1 MIPRSLAAPRAAGMA
16 LGRENPLSLALD
28 DDACREAAEAAFSP
42 RVAAGR
48 AGGGGAA
55 DVDDAGAAAAP
66 QWLQWLPAPLAAAVE
81 AVEASAGAL
90 SRGLADAAG
99 PLVPPPVA
107 RAWAAVRGFQLPR
120 LSVQEAARASEPWPM
135 FLHGGGKV
143 GTGRRRREREAA
155 TAPYALPATLELLQQ
170 RLEDNLLAYVGNYVK
185 VLLACMLMCVLVSP
199 KAFAGGLLCLVAYAL
214 IERRRAAALLD
225 ESIRQD
231 TLDTEERAALAL
243 AWLASVLTG
252 LTPRLFAGLLLGA
265 AIALLHAVLRD
276 GAPAVRKQRRRWW
289 GR

>member
-1 MIPRSLAAPRAAGMA
+1 MRTLLTFAALIAAGSA
-16 LGRENPLSLALD
+16 AVDAQSSFRGGGRGTGNAWS
-28 DDACREAAEAAFSP
+28 C
-42 RVAAGR
+42 AGR
-48 AGGGGAA
+48 CGDGIGY
-55 DVDDAGAAAAP
+55 
-66 QWLQWLPAPLAAAVE
+66 Q
-81 AVEASAGAL
+81 
-90 SRGLADAAG
+90 
-99 PLVPPPVA
+99 
-107 RAWAAVRGFQLPR
+107 
-120 LSVQEAARASEPWPM
+120 
-135 FLHGGGKV
+135 
-143 GTGRRRREREAA
+143 
-155 TAPYALPATLELLQQ
+155 
-170 RLEDNLLAYVGNYVK
+170 
-185 VLLACMLMCVLVSP
+185 LACMLMCVLVSR